1 MTVSLLIIFNKTCS
15 CSLGSEKVLRDIFKN
30 EMNWNQ
36 LPLYVFYER
45 WFMKAPGPNIT
56 IPITTSFQRGPD
68 RLRKGIKT
76 SLIIGLARVSPPT
89 LVAVSPPPP
98 HASDPCCLQ
107 QTSFRLLS
115 DCCSVCKREDGLL
128 LAFGFSVKMLSTMC
142 LSWCIRT
149 FRNWNMI

>member
-1 MTVSLLIIFNKTCS
+1 MTVSLLIIFNKSCS
-15 CSLGSEKVLRDIFKN
+15 CSLGFEKVLRDIFKN

-56 IPITTSFQRGPD
+56 HPNNHLVSERTRQAAKRHKNIIDNRACSGLSADARGGVP
-68 RLRKGIKT
+68 
-76 SLIIGLARVSPPT
+76 
-89 LVAVSPPPP
+89 PPPP
-98 HASDPCCLQ
+98 HASDPCGG

-115 DCCSVCKREDGLL
+115 DCCSAWRREDGLL

-142 LSWCIRT
+142 LRWCIRT
-149 FRNWNMI
+149 FRNWTMI

>member
-89 LVAVSPPPP
+89 LVAVFPPPP
-98 HASDPCCLQ
+98 HASDPCGG